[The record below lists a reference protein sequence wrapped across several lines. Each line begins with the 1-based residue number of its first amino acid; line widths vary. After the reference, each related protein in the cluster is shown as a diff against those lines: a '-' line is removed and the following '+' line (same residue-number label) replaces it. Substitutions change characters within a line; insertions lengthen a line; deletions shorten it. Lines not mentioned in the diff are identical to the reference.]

1 MSARSLK
8 TIIVIYSIVVI
19 LGSLS
24 LAILTKRDSFL
35 TEAYKVAVD
44 KITKQE
50 EGLVSYDSGY
60 LSSLL
65 VNIDNNESLIT
76 LLLLLHIISASLLLF
91 LILNI
96 KLNKEEPNNAA

>member
-1 MSARSLK
+1 MNVRVFK
-8 TIIVIYSIVVI
+8 TIIVIYSIVAI
-19 LGSLS
+19 LSSLS

-44 KITKQE
+44 KITKQG

-60 LSSLL
+60 LASLL
-65 VNIDNNESLIT
+65 VNVDNNEYLIM
-76 LLLLLHIISASLLLF
+76 LLLILHIITASLLLF

-96 KLNKEEPNNAA
+96 KLNKEEPNNAT